1 VRNITFRNCDVLSVH
16 GHGAPFA
23 IHNGDHATVSD
34 VLYDDIRVEHYYDKI
49 IDFRVLH
56 SQWNRDAERGQ
67 IRNIHLRHIKIM
79 PAIYNEGYTISV
91 IGGYDA
97 EHTAENIVLEEF
109 YLGEQKVTNCDQLD
123 LYLKHAS
130 GIEFR

>member
-1 VRNITFRNCDVLSVH
+1 MTN
-16 GHGAPFA
+16 A
-23 IHNGDHATVSD
+23 
-34 VLYDDIRVEHYYDKI
+34 
-49 IDFRVLH
+49 
-56 SQWNRDAERGQ
+56 GQ
-67 IRNIHLRHIKIM
+67 IRNIHLRNIKIM

-109 YLGEQKVTNCDQLD
+109 YLGEQKVTDCDQLD